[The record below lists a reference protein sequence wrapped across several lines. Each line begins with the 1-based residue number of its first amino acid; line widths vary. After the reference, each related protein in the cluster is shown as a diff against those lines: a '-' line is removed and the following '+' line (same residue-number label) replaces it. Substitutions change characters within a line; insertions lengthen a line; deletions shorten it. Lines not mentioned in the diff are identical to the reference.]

1 MRPTP
6 TSSDRFQAVSG
17 KPEEIKETATR
28 AGQEC
33 LASLGD
39 AAFGVASPVLD
50 HPAAKTAQRGSGSS
64 CPKISFQAL
73 SGRNCP
79 GDVVIPASD
88 TSSH

>member
-6 TSSDRFQAVSG
+6 TSSDRFQAVSR

-50 HPAAKTAQRGSGSS
+50 HPAAKTAQRGQRQ
-64 CPKISFQAL
+64 FL
-73 SGRNCP
+73 S
-79 GDVVIPASD
+79 
-88 TSSH
+88 